1 MNPGFTSLQP
11 YPFERL
17 RALYAEVQAAQKEPI
32 NFSIGEPKHPTP
44 AFIQRALIESID
56 GTNKYPST
64 RGTPELREAI
74 AHWLSARF
82 QLSAESIDPDK
93 HVLPV
98 NGTREALFAIAQ
110 CLIDRSVTDAKVVMP
125 NPFYQIYEGAALL
138 AGAEPVFIDTTSG
151 YEFDMLDQRIW
162 QKCQMVYVCS
172 PGNPSGQVIS
182 QQNYATLLELAD
194 RYNFVIVA
202 DECYSELYYNEQ
214 EPPLGLLQAAHALG
228 VKNHEKCLVMHSLSK
243 RSNAPG
249 LRSGFVA
256 GDPAVIEKFFQYR
269 TYHGSAMSLHV
280 QQASIA
286 AWEDEAHVRENRALY
301 REKFDAV
308 VPILA
313 AKIDLEIPPA
323 GFYLWPDVGRDDI
336 EFCRVA
342 MMEQNV
348 QFLPGQFLA
357 REVDGTNPGKNRIR
371 LALVAELEQC
381 IDGAKRLAEI
391 I

>member
-17 RALYAEVQAAQKEPI
+17 RALYAEVQAAQKEVI

-82 QLSAESIDPDK
+82 QLSAESVDPDK

-110 CLIDRSVTDAKVVMP
+110 CLVDRSVTDAKVVMP

>member
-17 RALYAEVQAAQKEPI
+17 RALYAEVQAAQKEAI

-82 QLSAESIDPDK
+82 QLSAESVDPDK

-110 CLIDRSVTDAKVVMP
+110 CLVDRSVTDAKVVMP

>member
-110 CLIDRSVTDAKVVMP
+110 CLVDRSVTDAKVVMP

>member
-17 RALYAEVQAAQKEPI
+17 RALYAEVQAAQKEAI

-110 CLIDRSVTDAKVVMP
+110 CLVDRSVTDAKVVMP

-313 AKIDLEIPPA
+313 AKIELEIPPA